1 MKLNANGTEISIIY
15 DQIFEND
22 YLSLTDL
29 ARRKNPYEPKDVVKN
44 WLRLRSTIEFLGL
57 WEKLY
62 NPQFKGVEFDTF
74 KNESGSNSF
83 TLTPQ
88 RWIEKTNA
96 IGMVSKAGRG
106 GGTYAHT
113 DIAFEF
119 ASWISPEFKLYV
131 IKDYQRLK
139 QAEAERLEAGWNT
152 KRELSRINYHIHTD
166 AIKEFLITPE
176 LTKQEQGYTYAS
188 EADILNIALFGK
200 TAKDWREETGN
211 TKKNMRDY
219 ANVEQLIVL
228 VNLESMNAEL
238 IRQGLPASERLK
250 KLRNIAYYQLKS
262 LEKSNVTEKIRKS
275 IPQKEK

>member
-1 MKLNANGTEISIIY
+1 MKLNANGTEISIIH
-15 DQIFEND
+15 DQLFEND

-62 NPQFKGVEFDTF
+62 NTQFKGVEFDTF

-96 IGMVSKAGRG
+96 IGMISKSGRG

-119 ASWISPEFKLYV
+119 QTVCNKGLSAFKTNRSGTLGNWMEY
-131 IKDYQRLK
+131 
-139 QAEAERLEAGWNT
+139 E
-152 KRELSRINYHIHTD
+152 KRIV
-166 AIKEFLITPE
+166 
-176 LTKQEQGYTYAS
+176 
-188 EADILNIALFGK
+188 
-200 TAKDWREETGN
+200 
-211 TKKNMRDY
+211 KN
-219 ANVEQLIVL
+219 
-228 VNLESMNAEL
+228 
-238 IRQGLPASERLK
+238 
-250 KLRNIAYYQLKS
+250 
-262 LEKSNVTEKIRKS
+262 
-275 IPQKEK
+275 